1 MASRNAKDIC
11 DLESH
16 DRAPTGDRPPAEV
29 SSLTAF
35 TRRVI
40 GGPSTVSDSRL
51 PEYEDTKGSKA
62 MSWKRGREAGV
73 ELTWKREAAFLRNRR
88 AEWDHG
94 IRRNSLTTQFQR
106 YKEVGTL

>member
-51 PEYEDTKGSKA
+51 PEYE
-62 MSWKRGREAGV
+62 GREAGV